1 MTQSMNILRGIFEIN
16 CLFLSGHF
24 KFQVSQKMLISSF
37 DVLPVARNATFQPM
51 YPLLEGVTVR

>member
-1 MTQSMNILRGIFEIN
+1 MTQSMNILRGMFEIN

-24 KFQVSQKMLISSF
+24 KFQVSQKIRSSF